1 MPQKIKIL
9 KIIWWLILGLSF
21 TTVFAVYF
29 WFSGIIGS
37 SHIIGMFTADNT
49 GNAGTVSFDESW
61 YAAGIEWFNI
71 SGSFY
76 IQTVGPVTFNPGTR
90 ILPPQS
96 GNIIDPWFVSW
107 SVSSVNAGTIFL
119 WDGTVGNT
127 TTYYD
132 PKTKTLVGYGYNV
145 WLGKVPFWVLSTTT
159 ITGTGIT
166 SIGVSQGF
174 EWRVKILGNIGGT
187 SSFDTFYG
195 LWVKFNVASFAQ
207 ILNQMRQNV
216 ALLTRN
222 LSNTQMNPSFW
233 TTVPVAIKDH
243 IFFINQSAT
252 DKSVKYSDIKLD
264 YTNSTLSSVIIVG
277 GDMLIDEDILN
288 STSNAKWVILLKNA
302 AGIGGNV
309 FIKDSV
315 KNIQSSI
322 FSEGTIYS
330 GTDKLNLYNDSGE
343 EVTILPPN
351 QLYVLGSLISQN
363 TIGWA
368 TQSGAATC
376 PFTESNCS
384 YQNAVKYD
392 FNYFRAYVATGGI
405 DPSRAYPSS
414 LYDNYSLIIQ
424 KDPRTAPSWF

>member
-1 MPQKIKIL
+1 MFINYKWVKLLIISIL
-9 KIIWWLILGLSF
+9 FLWCTS
-21 TTVFAVYF
+21 VFAVFF
-29 WFSGIIGS
+29 WFSGIIGT
-37 SHIIGMFTADNT
+37 SHIFGTFTTDNT
-49 GNAGTVSFDESW
+49 GNAGMVSFDEPW
-61 YAAGIEWFNI
+61 YTSGIEGFNI
-71 SGSFY
+71 LGSFY

-90 ILPPQS
+90 ILPPLS
-96 GNIIDPWFVSW
+96 GNVIDPWFVSW

-159 ITGTGIT
+159 VIGTGIT
-166 SIGVSQGF
+166 STGVSQGF

-187 SSFDTFYG
+187 SSFDTFYS
-195 LWVKFNVASFAQ
+195 LWVKFSVSSFAQ
-207 ILNQMRQNV
+207 ILNQMREKV
-216 ALLTRN
+216 ALLSRN
-222 LSNTQMNPSFW
+222 LSTTQMNPSFW
-233 TTVPVAIKDH
+233 ATTPVQINDH
-243 IFFINQSAT
+243 IIFINQSAT
-252 DKSVKYSDIKLD
+252 NKTVKYSDIKLD
-264 YTNSTLSSVIIVG
+264 YMNSSLSSVIIVG
-277 GDMLIDEDILN
+277 GDMFIDEDILN

-302 AGIGGNV
+302 TGVGGNV

-315 KNIQSSI
+315 KHIQSSI

-343 EVTILPPN
+343 EVTSLPPN

-414 LYDNYSLIIQ
+414 LYDDYSLIIQ